1 MELQDI
7 QKAVDKKR
15 KKRLFIGSAIAIMIL
30 ILISALGAFS
40 STNTVKLSELIFA
53 EVQKGDF
60 KIKLVANGQFESR
73 QPKLITSPVE
83 GIIQKIY
90 IEPGEA
96 IQPGERLFKLYND
109 DLEIKYEKLKSQLNY
124 AKLELELKQV
134 RLELDQVKQETELA
148 SAIGE
153 RNILKAKFAA
163 QNKLA
168 KTGVISKLDILETEV
183 RLENA
188 EKKAQLASSTV
199 ESLTRLIEKELKLAR
214 SKIAEAQNELNS
226 AANDIEKLIVKAPEV
241 GQIQSIDVQ
250 LGEKVKLGRALL
262 KFTKQDDLRFVAQ
275 VPERE
280 AQKTN
285 VNNSAKIRVNNA
297 WLTGKIERISPTVN
311 NGYIDIFISLD
322 KQDLALKEALSAKV
336 EIITQVIPNT
346 LFVER
351 PPNTQP
357 MSENEVWLFDELN
370 GLLVNKKVQLGA
382 VSSGQIEVISGLL
395 PSQKIL
401 MSDPKETW
409 RRTQPEVIK

>member
-15 KKRLFIGSAIAIMIL
+15 KKRLFIGLIIALAVL
-30 ILISALGAFS
+30 ILIPTLGSFS
-40 STNTVKLSELIFA
+40 STNTVKLSELVFA

-60 KIKLVANGQFESR
+60 NIKLVANGQFESR

-83 GIIQKIY
+83 GVIQKIY
-90 IEPGEA
+90 IEPGET
-96 IQPGERLFKLYND
+96 IQSGDSLFKLYND
-109 DLEIKYEKLKSQLNY
+109 DLEVKYEQLQSQLNN
-124 AKLELELKQV
+124 AELELELKQV

-188 EKKAQLASSTV
+188 EKKAQLASSTL

-214 SKIAEAQNELNS
+214 SRINEAQNELNS
-226 AANDIEKLIVKAPEV
+226 AANDIEKLIVKAPEM
-241 GQIQSIDVQ
+241 GQVQSIDVQ
-250 LGEKVKLGRALL
+250 LGEKVELGRALL
-262 KFTKQDDLRFVAQ
+262 RLTKQDDIRFVAQ

-280 AQKTN
+280 AQSAN
-285 VNNSAKIRVNNA
+285 VNNPARIRVNNA
-297 WLTGKIERISPTVN
+297 WLTGKIERVSPTVN

-336 EIITQVIPNT
+336 EITTQVIPNT

-351 PPNTQP
+351 PPNSQP
-357 MSENEVWLFDELN
+357 KSENEVWLFDELN
-370 GLLVNKKVQLGA
+370 GLLVSKKVQFGPT
-382 VSSGQIEVISGLL
+382 SYGQIEVISGLL

-401 MSDPKETW
+401 LSDPKEAW
-409 RRTQPEVIK
+409 KQSQPEVVE